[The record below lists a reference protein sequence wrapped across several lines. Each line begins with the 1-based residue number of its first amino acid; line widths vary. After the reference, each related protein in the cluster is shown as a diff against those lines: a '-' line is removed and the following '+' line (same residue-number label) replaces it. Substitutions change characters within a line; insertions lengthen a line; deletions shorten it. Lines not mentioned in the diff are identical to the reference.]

1 MAKYQRRLGDIRIHR
16 IVELTEAELAPRI
29 IFPETGPEDWDR
41 HQAWMPPRAM
51 DPSSGNLIVVF
62 QAFLLQTSHH
72 NILVDAC
79 VGDNKPREDNPNWH
93 LQQRGTFL
101 PLLAQAGVT
110 PEAVNYVMCTHMHS
124 DHVGWNTELR
134 DGRWVPTFPNA
145 EYIFSRKELAA
156 WEALHKATPQ
166 PHMTD
171 SVFPILEAGQARL
184 VDNDFAIDDEVW
196 FESTPGHTPDHV
208 SVRMASRGARGTV
221 TGDLIHSPVQCL
233 EPSWLMFADFEPERA
248 KTTRHAFLDAHCD
261 TDILVCATHFPEP
274 SFGHIVRRDDAFW
287 FEYEEWPHGA

>member
-145 EYIFSRKELAA
+145 EYIFFAQGAGCLGSLA
-156 WEALHKATPQ
+156 Q
-166 PHMTD
+166 
-171 SVFPILEAGQARL
+171 
-184 VDNDFAIDDEVW
+184 
-196 FESTPGHTPDHV
+196 
-208 SVRMASRGARGTV
+208 
-221 TGDLIHSPVQCL
+221 
-233 EPSWLMFADFEPERA
+233 
-248 KTTRHAFLDAHCD
+248 
-261 TDILVCATHFPEP
+261 
-274 SFGHIVRRDDAFW
+274 DDAAAAHDGQRV
-287 FEYEEWPHGA
+287 PNP